1 MSPSPLP
8 RRRRSSRLRRRPLLK
23 RRPLPPRLLPR
34 PLRLRKLPRLNK
46 SRIKAAVRFIRT
58 AAFLHPSSEPWG
70 SPSQPPAPPPQDI
83 VPIRIDGHI
92 GPSHRISC
100 PPWDGLTIAPA
111 FLVLYPLANT
121 CQKSYTIPI
130 NIRQSRKTHV
140 QAPAERGVVRRR
152 KGDRVTCITFS
163 ASRCRIALC
172 PAALCC
178 PAPLC
183 G

>member
-1 MSPSPLP
+1 M
-8 RRRRSSRLRRRPLLK
+8 
-23 RRPLPPRLLPR
+23 
-34 PLRLRKLPRLNK
+34 
-46 SRIKAAVRFIRT
+46 
-58 AAFLHPSSEPWG
+58 
-70 SPSQPPAPPPQDI
+70 
-83 VPIRIDGHI
+83 GHI
-92 GPSHRISC
+92 VPSHRISC
-100 PPWDGLTIAPA
+100 PPWGGLTIVPA

-172 PAALCC
+172 PAAFVLPCSSVRLIRYYRT
-178 PAPLC
+178 ADDTEEDFYAYF
-183 G
+183 